1 VVPIGAQQFQDGGRP
16 PFWKKTIKSPYLCNR
31 LTDFDEVW
39 YSDAHWLLTADADLP
54 LKFRIFEIQ
63 DGGGCHH
70 QKSQNRV
77 ISATVR
83 PIFTKVGTLVE
94 NGSSNRSDR

>member
-1 VVPIGAQQFQDGGRP
+1 MADGRHFG
-16 PFWKKTIKSPYLCNR
+16 KKTIKSPYLCNR

-39 YSDAHWLLTADADLP
+39 YSDAHWLLRADADLP

-70 QKSQNRV
+70 QKSQKSRYL
-77 ISATVR
+77 R
-83 PIFTKVGTLVE
+83 
-94 NGSSNRSDR
+94 NGSTDLYKIWHAGGKWVL